1 MATQTAEHLEF
12 QAEVQQLLKIVT
24 HSLYSRREFFLR
36 ELVANAVDACH
47 KLRFAAL
54 GDSELQVP
62 EPRIRLEW
70 DSSSRVFVIS
80 DNGIGMSREEA
91 VADLGTL
98 ARSGTRRF
106 LEAAEAGSGESL
118 IGQFGV
124 GFYSSFLVAEEV
136 DVLTRKAG
144 SKPKD
149 AIKWTSD
156 GVSGFDVS
164 AIEKKEV
171 GTEVRLKLRQDC
183 IEFASEERV
192 RHLVRTYSEYV
203 DVPIEIRPDGG
214 GGDWQGINASKA
226 LWQRPRA
233 DIEEREY
240 KEFFRHNVGGIED
253 PLCWVHSKVEGK
265 HEFTLLLFVP
275 GTAPYDLFD
284 RERTSGVKLHVQRV
298 FTTADDGSI
307 MPRYLRFVSGIIDSE
322 DLPLNVSR
330 EFLQRGGGLLGSL
343 RKSAT
348 RKTLE
353 ALERLAAE
361 DSEGYAKFWRTFGSV
376 LKEGIVEDADHC
388 DRIKG
393 LLRFSSTAETGGG
406 EGQTSFDD
414 YIARLAEGQKDIYFL
429 TASDLASASSSPHLE
444 GLKSRGFEVLLLHEH
459 IDEWI
464 LPNLSE
470 YKECRLVS
478 AASDDLDLSE
488 IVEDAEQKGKDQDKE
503 GDKQEGRGAEEAEAD
518 SEKLAE
524 RFKQALGE
532 RIEKARPSRRLRDSA
547 ACLIFPAGQP
557 SIQVRRLLKG
567 AGQTLPPLKPVLEF
581 NAKHPLLR
589 HLAQEQDDTAFA
601 DWAQLLIDQAI
612 LVEGGSLDDV
622 QGFVGRMNR
631 LLLRG

>member
-1 MATQTAEHLEF
+1 MATKTAEHLAEHLEF

-54 GDSELQVP
+54 SDSDLEVP
-62 EPRIRLEW
+62 EARIRLEW
-70 DSSSRVFVIS
+70 DSSSRIVVIA
-80 DNGIGMSREEA
+80 DNGIGMTREEA

-106 LEAAEAGSGESL
+106 LEAAGKAGGGESL

-124 GFYSSFLVAEEV
+124 GFYSAFIVAEEV

-149 AIKWTSD
+149 AIKWSSD
-156 GVSGFDVS
+156 GASGFQVS
-164 AIEKKEV
+164 AIEKKDA

-203 DVPIEIRPDGG
+203 DVPIEICPGG
-214 GGDWQGINASKA
+214 AGDWQRINASKA
-226 LWQRPRA
+226 LWQRPRT
-233 DIEEREY
+233 EVKEREY

-275 GTAPYDLFD
+275 ATAPYDLFD
-284 RERTSGVKLHVQRV
+284 SERKSDVNLYVQRV
-298 FTTADDGSI
+298 FTTSDDGSI
-307 MPRYLRFVSGIIDSE
+307 MPRYLRFVSGVIDSE

-330 EFLQRGGGLLGSL
+330 EFLQRGGGLMGTL

-348 RKTLE
+348 LKTLD

-361 DSEGYAKFWRTFGSV
+361 DREGYAKFWRSFGSV
-376 LKEGIVEDADHC
+376 LKEGIIEDGDHC

-393 LLRFSSTAETGGG
+393 LLRFSSTAETEGV

-414 YIARLAEGQKDIYFL
+414 YIGRLAEGQKDIYFL
-429 TASDLASASSSPHLE
+429 TAPDLASAGSSPHLE
-444 GLKSRGFEVLLLHEH
+444 GLKSRGLEVLLLHEG
-459 IDEWI
+459 IDEWM

-470 YKECRLVS
+470 YKEHRLVS
-478 AASDDLDLSE
+478 AASDDLELPA
-488 IVEDAEQKGKDQDKE
+488 IAEDAEQRDGKE
-503 GDKQEGRGAEEAEAD
+503 AEEAGEAEAA
-518 SEKLAE
+518 SAKLAE
-524 RFKQALGE
+524 RLKQALGE
-532 RIEKARPSRRLRDSA
+532 RIDQARPSRRLRDSA

-557 SIQVRRLLKG
+557 SIQVRRLLEG

-581 NAKHPLLR
+581 NAKHALLR
-589 HLAQEQDDTAFA
+589 HLAQEQDETVFA
-601 DWAQLLIDQAI
+601 DWAQLLLDQAI

-622 QGFVGRMNR
+622 PAFVGCLNR